1 MMRLVSLAL
10 MIVLPVLAATGQHL
24 ADRGLS
30 ERHHRHH
37 DTYVAASVL
46 TRTLIVVMVF
56 MAVLG
61 LALTWLCSLGVFEAS
76 TVVLGSF
83 FSSFVVT
90 MFLLWLLM
98 RRYSVVTY
106 DDRMVV
112 TPILGR
118 QRTIAYRDITSM
130 EWHRALLG
138 GRQDVRVF
146 SKGQRRPSTIRG
158 ILDVQQILMRI
169 NRFDVL
175 SASPS
180 ADERERG

>member
-1 MMRLVSLAL
+1 MTQLLPLAL
-10 MIVLPVLAATGQHL
+10 MVVLPCLAAVGQCL
-24 ADRGLS
+24 ADKGLT

-37 DTYVAASVL
+37 DTYAAASVL

-61 LALTWLCSLGVFEAS
+61 LALTWLCWLDVFEAS
-76 TVVLGSF
+76 TAVLGSF

-90 MFLLWLLM
+90 MFLLWVLM

-106 DDRMVV
+106 DDHMVV

-118 QRTIAYRDITSM
+118 RRTIAYRDILRM
-130 EWHRALLG
+130 EWHRSLLG
-138 GRQDVRVF
+138 GRQDVRVYNR
-146 SKGQRRPSTIRG
+146 GERRPVTIRG
-158 ILDVQQILMRI
+158 ILDVQQILMRV

-175 SASPS
+175 SASS
-180 ADERERG
+180 GTEEDGRG